1 MAVGIGYDVVLAGDY
16 AQRPA
21 GKTLPTLSMG
31 NLRMALLETA
41 GELRLFGPARGCAL
55 HLLLLQAFA
64 RGAAA
69 KLLGGRIMFW
79 GEKLNCGP
87 FAFRVG
93 DQRKRWGSCSQRAG
107 RLPKICLNWRALLL
121 EPRLLDQLC
130 VHELCHL
137 REMNHSPAFHALML
151 AANPNSKEDERALG
165 RAFAGLPPWAVH
177 SSHFLN
183 RRK

>member
-121 EPRLLDQLC
+121 EPRLLDQRYSMLEKVDRGIDIKKC
-130 VHELCHL
+130 IFAEEIEELL
-137 REMNHSPAFHALML
+137 ERQAF
-151 AANPNSKEDERALG
+151 
-165 RAFAGLPPWAVH
+165 
-177 SSHFLN
+177 
-183 RRK
+183 